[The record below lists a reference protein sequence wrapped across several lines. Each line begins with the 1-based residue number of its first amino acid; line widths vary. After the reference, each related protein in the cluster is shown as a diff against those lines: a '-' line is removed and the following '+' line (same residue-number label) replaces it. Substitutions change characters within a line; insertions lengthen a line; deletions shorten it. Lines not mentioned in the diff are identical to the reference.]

1 MPTLREQLLQAGL
14 VSAEQAEKAEERAAN
29 KGKARRSKRGGRGRG
44 KAPSE
49 RAATEVEDPKRLEV
63 MRAIEQHKLREDDYS
78 GEIAFNFTTRGDTK
92 IRKLF
97 VNVKTAAK
105 LGAGELAIVEHSG
118 SKEHIIVTR
127 DAVDRIKAV
136 DPDAVRFHQGS

>member
-14 VSAEQAEKAEERAAN
+14 VTAEQAEKSEEKNSN
-29 KGKARRSKRGGRGRG
+29 KSKSRRSKRGGRGRS
-44 KAPSE
+44 KNPLE
-49 RAATEVEDPKRLEV
+49 RSVDLEDPRRLQV
-63 MRAIEQHKLREDDYS
+63 MQAIEEHKLREDDYT

-105 LGAGELAIVEHSG
+105 LGAGELAIVENG
-118 SKEHIIVTR
+118 GEQEHIIVNKE
-127 DAVDRIKAV
+127 AVDRIRAV
-136 DPDAVRFHQGS
+136 DPDAVRFHTGS

>member
-14 VSAEQAEKAEERAAN
+14 VSAEQAEKAEERASN

-44 KAPSE
+44 KAVSDRP
-49 RAATEVEDPKRLEV
+49 TEVEDPKRLEI
-63 MRAIEQHKLREDDYS
+63 MRAIEQHKLREDDYT

-105 LGAGELAIVEHSG
+105 LGAGELAIVENG
-118 SKEHIIVTR
+118 GAKDHIIVR
-127 DAVDRIKAV
+127 KDAVDPIKAV
-136 DPDAVRFHQGS
+136 DPDAIRFHTGS